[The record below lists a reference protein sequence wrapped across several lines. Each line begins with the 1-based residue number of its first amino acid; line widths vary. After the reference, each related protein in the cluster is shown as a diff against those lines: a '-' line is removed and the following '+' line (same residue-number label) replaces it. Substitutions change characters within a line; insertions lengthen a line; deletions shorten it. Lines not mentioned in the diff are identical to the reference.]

1 MSNRIGSDEANLHDF
16 YNNLESLHNKLDG
29 YFKST
34 FNRSL
39 PFNEEISDRWVRAQR
54 LGFGD
59 KSSIYDSAFVFGDV
73 KMGKNCW
80 IGPFTIIDGSGG
92 LSIGDN
98 CTISVGVH
106 LYSHDNL
113 KQTLTGGMVEIERS
127 PLFIGNNTYV
137 GPQSIITKGVTIG
150 NHCVVAANSFVNC
163 NIEDNAIYGGNP
175 AKKIGTVEVNNQ
187 NVTFNYLS
195 K

>member
-1 MSNRIGSDEANLHDF
+1 MTDKLGSDNEDLKFF
-16 YNNLESLHNKLDG
+16 YKTLESLHHLLDTH
-29 YFKST
+29 FRNT
-34 FNRSL
+34 FDRSL
-39 PFNEEISDRWVRAQR
+39 PFNEEISDRWERAKK
-54 LGFGD
+54 LGFGE

-73 KMGKNCW
+73 KIGKSCW

-113 KQTLTGGMVEIERS
+113 KQTLTGGAVEIERS
-127 PLFIGNNTYV
+127 TLAIGNNTYI
-137 GPQSIITKGVTIG
+137 GPQSIIAKGITIG
-150 NHCVVAANSFVNC
+150 SYCVVAANSFVNSDME
-163 NIEDNAIYGGNP
+163 NNTIYAGNP
-175 AKKIGTVEVNNQ
+175 AKKIGNVLVDGQ
-187 NVTFNYLS
+187 KVTFNYI